1 MSLNKAT
8 NNNVKWSFIE
18 SISLK
23 VVGFVLSIILAR
35 LLLPSDFGIL
45 AIVNVFYL
53 LTTLFIDGGL
63 REAIIQKKDA
73 DENDFSTVFWLNILV
88 SLLLY
93 CILFFAAPFIENFYQ
108 FEDLSFF
115 IRLQSLTLIIE
126 AFGLIQIVKATKE
139 LNLKKITIARI
150 PATLISFVVGI
161 TLAYMGYGIVSLII
175 QQLVNVGVYTLLLV
189 YNIRYKPQFLFSK
202 SSFQSLYGF
211 GLKIFAIS
219 FISRMY
225 VQSLNL
231 IYAFYFNVKELGF
244 YTKSKSLQGVPI
256 EILTNTFT
264 KGLYPTMV
272 KVQLHNRLLRRIFLN
287 NIRRLTYA
295 MIIINGLFYFNANEI
310 VLFLLGK
317 NWVGMASYLKIA
329 AVGSVFIPINTQVIS
344 IFKVKGKAGFLL
356 KVETIWKIVALL
368 LILLFSIY
376 TTFEIVLWMVVVLN
390 SIMGFAYLY
399 FCSKEIDYSF
409 SKEFKLILILIC
421 YFFITGY
428 ISNILLF
435 FLFDNLHQLVKIVI
449 FTILYFT
456 FAWVFG
462 YMMKEYKFEKLI
474 KFK

>member
-1 MSLNKAT
+1 MNLNKAT

-53 LTTLFIDGGL
+53 ITSVFIDGGL
-63 REAIIQKKDA
+63 REAIIQKKEA
-73 DENDFSTVFWLNILV
+73 NENDFSTVFWLNILV

-93 CILFFAAPFIENFYQ
+93 LILFFAAPFIETMYQ
-108 FEDLSFF
+108 FEGLSFF

-139 LNLKKITIARI
+139 LNLKKITLARI

-161 TLAYMGYGIVSLII
+161 TLAYLGYGILSLII

-202 SSFQSLYGF
+202 TSIQSLYGF

-231 IYAFYFNVKELGF
+231 IYAFYFNIKELGF

-272 KVQLHNRLLRRIFLN
+272 KVQLHNRLLRKIFLN
-287 NIRRLTYA
+287 NMRMLTYV

-310 VLFLLGK
+310 VLFLLGE

-329 AVGSVFIPINTQVIS
+329 AVGSIFIPINTQVIS

-356 KVETIWKIVALL
+356 KIETVWKIVALI
-368 LILLFSIY
+368 LIILFSIY
-376 TTFEIVLWMVVVLN
+376 TTFETVLWMVVILN
-390 SIMGFAYLY
+390 SIMGFVYLY
-399 FCSKEIDYSF
+399 FCSKEIKYSF
-409 SKEFKLILILIC
+409 SKEFKVILLLIS
-421 YFFITGY
+421 YFYVSGY
-428 ISNILLF
+428 ISDTLLI
-435 FLFDNLHQLVKIVI
+435 FLLDNKHQIVKIVI

-456 FAWVFG
+456 FAWIFG
-462 YMMKEYKFEKLI
+462 FIVKEFNLKKLI
-474 KFK
+474 RLK